1 MQQKAQRESVITLS
15 FGLLMLL
22 LLLWLGGSS
31 AVLAKSHI
39 VCLSL
44 QTQADQGMR
53 VLVCIFFCW
62 QHERLLFC
70 LTTHAPNTYT
80 CGGVPFTWRWVSMYN
95 NGHPLSWTKSRCL
108 EENGPS
114 ISNSDL
120 LLSPDVQMQFFICNT
135 RGRELDEEQELPKE
149 IRQKHLHQY

>member
-1 MQQKAQRESVITLS
+1 VRGARLKYYTQQKAQRESVITLS
-15 FGLLMLL
+15 LGLLMLL

-53 VLVCIFFCW
+53 VLVCFFFSW

-70 LTTHAPNTYT
+70 LTTHEPNTLHMWWCSSYLEM
-80 CGGVPFTWRWVSMYN
+80 GINVQQWPS
-95 NGHPLSWTKSRCL
+95 PL
-108 EENGPS
+108 
-114 ISNSDL
+114 
-120 LLSPDVQMQFFICNT
+120 
-135 RGRELDEEQELPKE
+135 LDQV
-149 IRQKHLHQY
+149 